1 MTAVLFMKFY
11 QCEPEFYADITLSL
25 FDRKQSS
32 DLGRRS
38 SSNHIPGDAGHGVTS
53 MTRSNT
59 LVSLDGLTLG
69 GERGGGSGA
78 EEDSNTSKGSDS
90 PTEDGKLLVFQ
101 FTVDKLSLE
110 VTLWIKSAY

>member
-1 MTAVLFMKFY
+1 M
-11 QCEPEFYADITLSL
+11 
-25 FDRKQSS
+25 
-32 DLGRRS
+32 
-38 SSNHIPGDAGHGVTS
+38 PGDVGRGVSS

-69 GERGGGSGA
+69 GEREGGSGA
-78 EEDSNTSKGSDS
+78 EEDSSTSKGSDS

-110 VTLWIKSAY
+110 VVLWIKAMY